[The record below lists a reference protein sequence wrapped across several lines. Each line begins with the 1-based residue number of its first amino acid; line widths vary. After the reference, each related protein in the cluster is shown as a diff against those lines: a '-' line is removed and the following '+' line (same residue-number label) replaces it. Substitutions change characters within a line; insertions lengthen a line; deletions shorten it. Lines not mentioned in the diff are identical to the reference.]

1 MSAVEQQEKSPTLLR
16 RHSLNRRLAAV
27 AVAAAVAATVI
38 TPGLASPPS
47 ARAGQQAGQSAL
59 GDAAYQRPL
68 GVIGSTPCSAHDWQL
83 CAGDTSAPDTVPYAL
98 GNPMAQPGLGIPLG
112 GLGAGSFMI
121 NQAGTFGPWN
131 MGGSTNSNYEKRIL
145 PQAAIHIRE
154 QQPGRTA
161 TTKTLA
167 VNSSEFGSVLPAW
180 STLDAGSGTY
190 SALYP
195 FGRID
200 YADPVPS
207 TSVSTSFWTPIVAG
221 DDESSSQPVAYF
233 EVELTNETSK
243 TTKVSTMFTF
253 PNAPAHVAS
262 TVQNTPSPVASVR
275 TGYTSHE
282 TVDHRNKITGITL
295 GASSPSNTADSQN
308 SEWTTAVQDE
318 PGQRVT
324 YATSWNADGDGSD
337 IYAPFSATGRL
348 PNGALDGSNS
358 ASALA
363 VDMNL
368 KPHQTE
374 TVRFVLAW
382 DFPQITFGTA
392 GDTSWMRRYTSF
404 YGGSQDAQNNYIAG
418 SYPGNQGF
426 AIAARN
432 LARVD
437 EAAEAVARWWKP
449 VAFDD
454 TVSPAIRM
462 AALNE
467 LGQLSFN
474 GSFWESGLVSSPY
487 KTDVRPGSAVPG
499 THLFHTVTGGGWAD
513 AGETDVQGQMAIALR
528 ELFPSTEAA
537 WVRATSEMIA
547 QDPNGRVPGSPGF
560 NPPVGNYIWWQ
571 LEAPWLL
578 WEKSTSPAAPEA
590 TFFDRPVKYLI
601 RAYGAYSSTGD
612 DALLRDIYP
621 AMLRLWTHDVVP
633 RIPQGDTL
641 PTEAAVFASTY
652 DVMGQSGGVHGVYT
666 SGLYILAAEIMA
678 AATED
683 AQQLGIAEASLVDVD
698 TLKQTAA
705 TARAAYEKAF
715 WTGSYYTFTDAGERS
730 TDVFVDVLWPQHV
743 AEQLGL
749 ADVNPPE
756 RVAEH
761 LTNTFDQLTQLKD
774 STGHMLGAPNLVP
787 NGGKPYPVLPN
798 RPRELGFQAAEVWT
812 GTNFE
817 FAGTLIQEGRR
828 LGRPDLVA
836 NGNELAEGVVHQ
848 IYSPAAP
855 AGGAFAFNTPEGW
868 NGYDPTTYRAA
879 YYARAIAAW
888 DLYASARQ

>member
-1 MSAVEQQEKSPTLLR
+1 MSDPNTSPF
-16 RHSLNRRLAAV
+16 
-27 AVAAAVAATVI
+27 
-38 TPGLASPPS
+38 
-47 ARAGQQAGQSAL
+47 Q
-59 GDAAYQRPL
+59 
-68 GVIGSTPCSAHDWQL
+68 
-83 CAGDTSAPDTVPYAL
+83 L

-131 MGGSTNSNYEKRIL
+131 MGGSTNTNYEKRIL

-207 TSVSTSFWTPIVAG
+207 TSVSTTFWTPIVAG
-221 DDESSSQPVAYF
+221 NDESSSQPVAYF
-233 EVELTNETSK
+233 DVELRNETGK
-243 TTKVSTMFTF
+243 PTNVSTMFTF
-253 PNAPAHVAS
+253 PNAPAHVGS
-262 TVQNTPSPVASVR
+262 TVQNTPSSVPSVR
-275 TGYTSHE
+275 TGFTSHE

-295 GASSPSNTADSQN
+295 GASSPTNTADSQN
-308 SEWTTAVQDE
+308 SEWTTAVRSE

-337 IYAPFSATGRL
+337 IYTPFSATGSL
-348 PNGALDGSNS
+348 PNAALDGSNS

-363 VDMNL
+363 VEMNL
-368 KPHQTE
+368 PAHKTQK
-374 TVRFVLAW
+374 VRFVLAW

-404 YGGSQDAQNNYIAG
+404 YGAREDAQNNYVAG

-437 EAAEAVARWWKP
+437 EAKEAVERWWKP

-454 TVSPAIRM
+454 TVSPAVRM

-467 LGQLSFN
+467 LNQLTFN
-474 GSFWESGLVSSPY
+474 GSFWEAGLVSSPHQ
-487 KTDVRPGSAVPG
+487 TDVPRVGSAVPG
-499 THLFHTVTGGGWAD
+499 THLFHTLTGGGWAD
-513 AGETDVQGQMAIALR
+513 AGEVDVQGQMAIALR
-528 ELFPSTEAA
+528 ELFPSIEAD
-537 WVRATSEMIA
+537 WVRATSEMVS

-560 NPPVGNYIWWQ
+560 NPPIDGYIWWQ
-571 LEAPWLL
+571 LSAPWLL
-578 WEKSTSPAAPEA
+578 WEKSTGPAVPET
-590 TFFDRPVKYLI
+590 TFFDRPVKYLM
-601 RAYGAYSSTGD
+601 RAYGAYRSSGD
-612 DALLRDIYP
+612 DSLLRDAYP
-621 AMLRLWTHDVVP
+621 AMLRAWTHDVLP
-633 RIPQGDTL
+633 RIPQGDAL
-641 PTEAAVFASTY
+641 PTEPAVFASTY

-666 SGLYILAAEIMA
+666 SGLYILAADIMA

-683 AQQLGIAEASLVDVD
+683 AQRLGISEASTVDVD
-698 TLKQTAA
+698 ALNNTRTASQ
-705 TARAAYEKAF
+705 AAYESAF
-715 WTGSYYTFTDAGERS
+715 WTGSYYKFTDAGERS

-749 ADVNPPE
+749 ADINPPE
-756 RVAEH
+756 RVAAH
-761 LTNTFDQLTQLKD
+761 LTNTFDQLTQVKD

-817 FAGTLIQEGRR
+817 FAGTLIREGRR

-836 NGNELAEGVVHQ
+836 DGNELAEGVVHQ
-848 IYSPAAP
+848 IYSPTAA
-855 AGGAFAFNTPEGW
+855 AGGAYAFNTPEAW
-868 NGYDPTTYRAA
+868 NGYDTTTYRAA
-879 YYARAIAAW
+879 YYVRALAAW
-888 DLYASARQ
+888 DTYASARRP

>member
-1 MSAVEQQEKSPTLLR
+1 MAD
-16 RHSLNRRLAAV
+16 
-27 AVAAAVAATVI
+27 
-38 TPGLASPPS
+38 
-47 ARAGQQAGQSAL
+47 SAL

-68 GVIGSTPCSAHDWQL
+68 GVIGSTPCSPHDWQR
-83 CAGDTSAPDTVPYAL
+83 CAGDTSEPDTAPYAL

-131 MGGSTNSNYEKRIL
+131 MGGSVNSNYEKRIL

-167 VNSSEFGSVLPAW
+167 VNTAEFGSVLPAW
-180 STLDAGSGTY
+180 STLAPGSGTY

-195 FGRID
+195 YGRID
-200 YADPVPS
+200 YDDPVPS
-207 TSVSTSFWTPIVAG
+207 TSVSTTFWTPIVAG

-243 TTKVSTMFTF
+243 PTKVSTMFTF
-253 PNAPAHVAS
+253 PNAPTHVGS
-262 TVQNTPSPVASVR
+262 TVQNTPSAVPSVR

-295 GASSPSNTADSQN
+295 GASDPANTADSQN

-348 PNGALDGSNS
+348 PNASLDDSNS

-363 VDMNL
+363 VEMNL
-368 KPHQTE
+368 KAGQTE
-374 TVRFVLAW
+374 TVRFALAW
-382 DFPQITFGTA
+382 DFPQITFGTE

-404 YGGSQDAQNNYIAG
+404 YGGREDEQNNYIAG
-418 SYPGNQGF
+418 SYPGSQGF

-432 LARVD
+432 LARFD
-437 EAAEAVARWWKP
+437 EAEEAVAGWWKP

-467 LGQLSFN
+467 LGQLPFN
-474 GSFWESGLVSSPY
+474 GSFWESGLVSTPHP
-487 KTDVRPGSAVPG
+487 TEGRPGSAVPG
-499 THLFHTVTGGGWAD
+499 THLFHTVTGGAWAD
-513 AGETDVQGQMAIALR
+513 AGEIDVQGQMAIALR
-528 ELFPSTEAA
+528 ELFPSTEAS
-537 WVRATSEMIA
+537 WVRATAEMIT

-560 NPPVGNYIWWQ
+560 NGPVGNYIWWH
-571 LEAPWLL
+571 LSAPWLL
-578 WEKSTSPAAPEA
+578 WEKSTSPAAPET

-601 RAYGAYSSTGD
+601 RAYGAYQSSGD
-612 DALLRDIYP
+612 DSLLRDTYP
-621 AMLRLWTHDVVP
+621 AMLRLWTHDVLP

-641 PTEAAVFASTY
+641 PTEPAAFASTY
-652 DVMGQSGGVHGVYT
+652 DILGQSGGVHGVYN
-666 SGLYILAAEIMA
+666 SGLYVLAADIMA
-678 AATED
+678 AATQE
-683 AQQLGIAEASLVDVD
+683 AKRLGIPEASTVD
-698 TLKQTAA
+698 LAA
-705 TARAAYEKAF
+705 LSHTGVTSRAAYETAF
-715 WTGSYYTFTDAGERS
+715 WAGNYYKFTDAGARS

-749 ADVNPPE
+749 ADINPSE
-756 RVAEH
+756 HVAAH
-761 LTNTFDQLTQLKD
+761 LTHTFDQLTQLKD

-787 NGGKPYPVLPN
+787 NGGTPYPFLLN
-798 RPRELGFQAAEVWT
+798 RPLELGFQAAEVWT

-836 NGNELAEGVVHQ
+836 DGNELAEGVVHQ
-848 IYSPAAP
+848 IYSPTAA
-855 AGGAFAFNTPEGW
+855 AGGAFAFNTPEAW

-879 YYARAIAAW
+879 YYVRALAAW
-888 DLYASARQ
+888 DMYASARRQ